1 MSKLKVGD
9 LVVAIKRGG
18 QDKRGLPERVPQVG
32 MVYRIT
38 GIYRMAYGAG
48 CTLEGMDPR
57 PYKGFFLYVDSL
69 CVPIIKRGWYFRKA
83 ELEKPKAAK
92 GSFADWLNVE
102 NVNA

>member
-9 LVVAIKRGG
+9 LVVAVKRGG
-18 QDKRGLPERVPQVG
+18 QDHNGLPERVPQVG

-38 GIYRMAYGAG
+38 GIYSMAYGAG

-57 PYKGFFLYVDSL
+57 PYKGFFLYVDHPRS
-69 CVPIIKRGWYFRKA
+69 PNMKRGWYFRKA
-83 ELEKPKAAK
+83 ELEQPKAAS

-102 NVNA
+102 NANA